1 MTDSAC
7 YCQVPFLLRR
17 KSWHRRGKTKG
28 VEYSEKE
35 KWNVTLVGIATFK
48 GEGRRRREAFVR
60 LFDLKSERYYVM
72 SYQVNDM
79 E

>member
-1 MTDSAC
+1 MAQTRKDKRGR
-7 YCQVPFLLRR
+7 VLR
-17 KSWHRRGKTKG
+17 KG
-28 VEYSEKE
+28 EVEC
-35 KWNVTLVGIATFK
+35 NDVGIATFK